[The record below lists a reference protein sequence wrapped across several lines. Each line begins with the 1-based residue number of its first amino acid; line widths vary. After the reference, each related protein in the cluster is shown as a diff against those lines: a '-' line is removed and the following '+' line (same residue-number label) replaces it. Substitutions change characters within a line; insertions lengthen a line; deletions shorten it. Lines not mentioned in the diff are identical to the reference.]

1 MAYKYRSLFY
11 IFFSIHWMTELK
23 VSALLQLKICNV
35 LFYNEV
41 KIMLNDEFKSDFLS
55 KTDKKHD
62 VTKLLSR
69 ELRARSV
76 WGTFSSSENL
86 R

>member
-11 IFFSIHWMTELK
+11 IFFSIHWTTELK
-23 VSALLQLKICNV
+23 VSALLQLKSCKV
-35 LFYNEV
+35 FFYNEV
-41 KIMLNDEFKSDFLS
+41 EEMLNDEFKSDVLS
-55 KTDKKHD
+55 KLNRKKHD

-76 WGTFSSSENL
+76 
-86 R
+86 